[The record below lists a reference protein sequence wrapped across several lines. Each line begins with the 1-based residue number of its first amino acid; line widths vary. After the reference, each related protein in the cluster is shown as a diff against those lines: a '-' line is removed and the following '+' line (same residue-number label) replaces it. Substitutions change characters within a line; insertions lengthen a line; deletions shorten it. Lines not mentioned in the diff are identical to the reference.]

1 MVLSPGC
8 RAAHVSPTMVGMPSL
23 PVFAPALRLVNRVET
38 HPGTNG
44 YVSTWGEQL
53 AGCQP
58 VHDVA

>member
-1 MVLSPGC
+1 M
-8 RAAHVSPTMVGMPSL
+8 PTSTA
-23 PVFAPALRLVNRVET
+23 FAPARRLVNRVDT

-58 VHDVA
+58 VADVA